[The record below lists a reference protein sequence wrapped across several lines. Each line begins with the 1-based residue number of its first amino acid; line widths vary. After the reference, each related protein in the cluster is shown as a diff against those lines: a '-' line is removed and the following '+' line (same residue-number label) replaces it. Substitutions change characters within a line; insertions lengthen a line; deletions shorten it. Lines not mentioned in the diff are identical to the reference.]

1 MRLKEGNKEKDIL
14 EAAIKVFAEDGYYGS
29 KITKIADMAGVATGS
44 VYVYFDNKESLL
56 KRIFDD
62 LWNQLYSELKLVTE
76 NKRLSPLEKLDAVID
91 SIFDLFTENPS
102 LAVVFVNE
110 QPILRRNSQG
120 NFPNYNEKFL
130 DMGEVIIKEGVNSGL
145 VTENIDIKIFRHF
158 ILGAIRHLLQ
168 QWAEDPKEFSLNKI
182 RQNIKY
188 ILKNGIKKV

>member
-62 LWNQLYSELKLVTE
+62 LWNQLYSELKFVTE